1 MTEGTI
7 SAPRPQGIYVSAK
20 RHADLIFTAGMT
32 PRQNGKLMFEGPILA
47 GKPADAWR
55 DAVVLACSN
64 ALASA
69 SAALCEGET
78 LDQILSMTVFLAAEP
93 AFAAHSLIA
102 DFASQYLIDN
112 LGEAGAGARTTIGV
126 ATLPGN
132 APVEINLIASATT
145 KKGRMP

>member
-1 MTEGTI
+1 MTKGTI
-7 SAPRPQGIYVSAK
+7 SAPKPQGMYVSAK

-32 PRQNGKLMFEGPILA
+32 PRQNGKLMVEGPITA

-69 SAALCEGET
+69 TASLGDGET

-93 AFAAHSLIA
+93 KFAAHSLIA
-102 DFASQYLIDN
+102 DFASQYLAEN
-112 LGEAGAGARTTIGV
+112 LGEAGACARSAIGV
-126 ATLPGN
+126 ASVPGN
-132 APVEINLIASATT
+132 APVEINLIASVST
-145 KKGRMP
+145 KKGQTP